1 MTPRQVRNYRLDSL
15 LGSGAMGQVYRAYDT
30 YRDRHVALKLLPEG
44 FADDQEY
51 LKRFQSESHVAALLR
66 EPHVIPI
73 HDYGEIDSQ
82 IFIDMH
88 LVNGTDMG
96 ALLDG
101 DDRIDPQ
108 RAVHLINQVAQALDA
123 AHADDLVHRDI
134 KPSNI
139 LVTPNDFVYVVDFG
153 IARPIGGLQPAPA
166 SSATTGTLHYMAPE
180 RFVGRDVDGRADV
193 YSLACV
199 LHHCLTG
206 APPFAGEDLPTLMYA
221 QLYTDPPPASS
232 LNEGVPPALDAV
244 IARGMAKDPA
254 DRFPTAGALAAA
266 AADALLSEDPAP
278 PPMPEAVTEAP
289 APPPPPT
296 EAVAELQAPGPPPL
310 TEAVAKL
317 QAPAP
322 PPLTGAVAELR
333 SPARTEAPAPVW
345 QPAPAR
351 TAWPD
356 GAEPAGRQAE
366 PARSRDAGRVPAGPM
381 AGPAYVPTQTVLAG
395 GGGDWG
401 GIRSPEH
408 MPQVARPEPG
418 GGWLPPGEA
427 PGGPARGPSR
437 RRLGVLLLAVAAAV
451 AVPIVI
457 VLTVSAKPGTS
468 ALGATGTSSAT
479 TNVGPTGTGGA
490 TGTAGGVAAA
500 TLPTVTAKLAV
511 GKNPSYLEVAP
522 NGRFAYVANPGAG
535 AITVLNTVTDTVSG
549 TVKIPEGPPQFVSFS
564 PDSRTAYVSVYN
576 PGKSRVHLIAFVD
589 TATGTVT
596 STVPVDNF
604 TPGPSTTS
612 PSGRF
617 LYVPNHNT
625 ALSGTGE
632 NFVDVIDTRTA
643 SLVGHIAVPAD
654 PHWVVFS
661 KNGRLLYT
669 TDHMSATVTV
679 VSATTNSIV
688 TNIPVG
694 ETPHSEDLSPTGRRL
709 AVTSFEGNVIFVI
722 NTVTNRM
729 IAQIPVGRNPVDV
742 AYSPDGRYLF
752 TVNNEDNSVTVIGT
766 ANYRVIGT
774 VPTGKA
780 PTSISIL
787 PDGRQAYVTDEND
800 GTIEILDLRH

>member
-1 MTPRQVRNYRLDSL
+1 M
-15 LGSGAMGQVYRAYDT
+15 GAVYRAYDT
-30 YRDRHVALKLLPEG
+30 YRDRYVALKLLSEG

-51 LKRFQSESHVAALLR
+51 LKRFQSQSHVAAQLR

-88 LVNGTDMG
+88 LVDGTDMG
-96 ALLDG
+96 VLLDG

-108 RAVHLINQVAQALDA
+108 RAVNLINQVAQALDA
-123 AHADDLVHRDI
+123 AHADGLVHRDI

-153 IARPIGGLQPAPA
+153 IARSIGGWQTAPA
-166 SSATTGTLHYMAPE
+166 SSGATSGTLHYMAPE
-180 RFVGRDVDGRADV
+180 RFVGRDADGRADV

-221 QLYTDPPPASS
+221 QLYTDPRAASS
-232 LNEGVPPALDAV
+232 LAEGVPPALDAV
-244 IARGMAKDPA
+244 IARGMAKDPDA
-254 DRFPTAGALAAA
+254 RFPTAGALAAA
-266 AADALLSEDPAP
+266 AAEALLTEEAAP
-278 PPMPEAVTEAP
+278 PPMTEA
-289 APPPPPT
+289 A
-296 EAVAELQAPGPPPL
+296 AEPR
-310 TEAVAKL
+310 
-317 QAPAP
+317 APAW
-322 PPLTGAVAELR
+322 
-333 SPARTEAPAPVW
+333 TEAPAPVW

-356 GAEPAGRQAE
+356 VAEPAGLRAE
-366 PARSRDAGRVPAGPM
+366 PAGSRDAGRAPASPT
-381 AGPAYVPTQTVLAG
+381 AGPAYVPTQTVLAAG
-395 GGGDWG
+395 DGDWG

-408 MPQVARPEPG
+408 MPPVASPEPG
-418 GGWLPPGEA
+418 GGWRPPGEA
-427 PGGPARGPSR
+427 PGGPARRPSRRPSR
-437 RRLGVLLLAVAAAV
+437 RRLGMLLLLVAAAV

-457 VLTVSAKPGTS
+457 VLMASAKPGTS
-468 ALGATGTSSAT
+468 ALGATSTSSAT
-479 TNVGPTGTGGA
+479 TTVGA
-490 TGTAGGVAAA
+490 TGTGTAGAPGATGG

-522 NGRFAYVANPGAG
+522 NGRFAYVADPGAG
-535 AITVLNTVTDTVSG
+535 VLTVLNTVTDTVSG

-576 PGKSRVHLIAFVD
+576 TRNSAVHLIAFVN
-589 TATGTVT
+589 TATGKVT
-596 STVPVDNF
+596 STVSVDNF
-604 TPGPSTTS
+604 TPGPSATS
-612 PSGRF
+612 PGGRF

-632 NFVDVIDTRTA
+632 NFVDVIDTSTA
-643 SLVGHIAVPAD
+643 TLVGHIAVPAD
-654 PHWVVFS
+654 PHWVIFS

-679 VSATTNSIV
+679 VNATTNSIV
-688 TNIPVG
+688 ASIPVG
-694 ETPHSEDLSPTGRRL
+694 ETPHSEDLSPTGHRL

-742 AYSPDGRYLF
+742 TYSPDGRYLF

-787 PDGRQAYVTDEND
+787 PNGRQAYVTDEND
-800 GTIEILDLRH
+800 GTIEILNLRH